1 MKKVDIESLQPPP
14 KFQVNIKI
22 QLHASRV
29 SRLSFRFLWL
39 WLHIWLC
46 RRVSDKN
53 FFTRPISGN
62 KTAFFGLKHYNTRV
76 FVFPNPR
83 FFAWPLVLGP
93 NLFLLALA
101 SNLCLLTL
109 APNLHIPALAPK
121 LCLPTL
127 AGTLHLP
134 PLVPNLY
141 LPTLAPAMVP
151 NLHLRVQVKILLLL
165 PQPLVL
171 SLPLPLPPPLLLQLL
186 LLPLPLLLIIITWD
200 TFTAAKSAL
209 NGPLMKKSSPVSV
222 DLLI

>member
-1 MKKVDIESLQPPP
+1 M
-14 KFQVNIKI
+14 
-22 QLHASRV
+22 
-29 SRLSFRFLWL
+29 
-39 WLHIWLC
+39 
-46 RRVSDKN
+46 SDKN

-62 KTAFFGLKHYNTRV
+62 KTAFFGLKYYNTRV

-83 FFAWPLVLGP
+83 LFAWPLVLGP

-101 SNLCLLTL
+101 SNLCLLIL
-109 APNLHIPALAPK
+109 APNLHLPVLAPK

-141 LPTLAPAMVP
+141 LPTLALAMVP
-151 NLHLRVQVKILLLL
+151 NLHLRVQVKIVLLL
-165 PQPLVL
+165 PQSLVL
-171 SLPLPLPPPLLLQLL
+171 SLPLPLPPPFLLQLL
-186 LLPLPLLLIIITWD
+186 LLPIPLLLMIITRD
-200 TFTAAKSAL
+200 TFKAAKFAL